1 MGVVQQS
8 MAGLKMD
15 LGEGN
20 PPVFQL
26 LQQLLEGLNLPLDIG
41 AVGGGGAVRC
51 AEVGEN
57 PLDPKV
63 LHGEDLN
70 DLLQVMA
77 GLTQAV
83 HPGVNGQVDRQGFA
97 GLAELH
103 GVGEIHCGLG
113 EFVPAQ
119 QGDLAG
125 GGIPQD

>member
-1 MGVVQQS
+1 MEYAKVAINLPAKNIFRQFTYHVPEALDFLGQGWRVVVPF
-8 MAGLKMD
+8 G
-15 LGEGN
+15 
-20 PPVFQL
+20 
-26 LQQLLEGLNLPLDIG
+26 QQLLEGLNLPLDIG

-51 AEVGEN
+51 AEVGKN

-113 EFVPAQ
+113 
-119 QGDLAG
+119 
-125 GGIPQD
+125 